1 MDLAASDPFESAES
15 LAVFDQPGSVWNRL
29 ALATSHPDPF
39 SALTPWQ
46 LSFREAM
53 DAEHLVLVRQGDEG
67 LVQMA
72 VLRLGQTFC
81 LGPME
86 SSWLFGCN
94 VLGPGGVDV
103 LEATLAEPALRTL
116 DLHRRVIVSGLDPV
130 GVLLRDMRRRLGG
143 RYDMRPIRADE
154 HCAASLDGGMDGFLS
169 RRSTNFR
176 KNLRRV
182 VREAER
188 EGIVIERHQ
197 PASAEEAY
205 KVFSRMLAIEDQSW
219 KARFGEEAIF
229 WIDFYSAL
237 LRRLSASADG
247 RVMIATRDGR
257 DLAYIFGG
265 MAGGVYRGQQ
275 FSFDE
280 QYRRLSLG
288 NVLQHAQIGW
298 LCEQGGERYHMGPST
313 GDLMAYKAHWTEET
327 LPMTAWLLSA

>member
-1 MDLAASDPFESAES
+1 MDLAARDPFASAET
-15 LAVFDQPGSVWNRL
+15 LAVFDQPGSAWNRL
-29 ALATSHPDPF
+29 ALATAHPDPF
-39 SALTPWQ
+39 SALTAWQ

-53 DAEHLVLVRQGDEG
+53 DAEHLVLVREGDQGV
-67 LVQMA
+67 VQMA
-72 VLRLGQTFC
+72 VLRLGQTYC

-94 VLGPGGVDV
+94 VLGPSGVDV
-103 LEATLAEPALRTL
+103 LEAMLAEPALRTL
-116 DLHRRVIVSGLDPV
+116 DLHRRVIVSGVDPA
-130 GVLLRDMRRRLGG
+130 GALLGDIRRRLGDHYG
-143 RYDMRPIRADE
+143 MRRIRADT
-154 HCAASLDGGMDGFLS
+154 HCAASLAGGMEGFLS
-169 RRSTNFR
+169 RRSGNFR

-188 EGIVIERHQ
+188 EGVVIERHQ

-205 KVFSRMLAIEDQSW
+205 RVFGRMLAIEDQSW

-265 MAGGVYRGQQ
+265 MAGGTYRGQQ

-298 LCEQGGERYHMGPST
+298 LCEEGAERYHMGPST
-313 GDLMAYKAHWTEET
+313 GDLMAYKAHWAEQV
-327 LPMTAWLLSA
+327 LPMETWLLAE